1 MMSRKGILEER
12 TVISIFEEN
21 GYRATR
27 IPASGGRTQRAL
39 PDVLAGNGRRYY
51 AVEVKSSK
59 NDYIYIHEEQIQEL
73 IEFAHGFGAT
83 PLVVAKFTWKPYKVF
98 DIIELETADSGN
110 YVIRRDNIDEQFN
123 LEDYI
128 TNIRG

>member
-1 MMSRKGILEER
+1 MSRKGIREER
-12 TVISIFEEN
+12 TVIQIFEEN
-21 GYRATR
+21 GYKATR

-39 PDVLAGNGRRYY
+39 PDVIAGNRRRYY

-59 NDYIYIHEEQIQEL
+59 NDYIYIREEQIQEL

-83 PLVVAKFTWKPYKVF
+83 PIVVVKFTWKPYKVF
-98 DIIELETADSGN
+98 DIIELETTDSGN

-128 TNIRG
+128 INIRG